1 MKRLV
6 ATSLFIFTFFF
17 SFSQQI
23 NPLIVFDDFEDQK
36 KWVDSIYGNMSLQE
50 KVGQL
55 FMADVF
61 SSDPKLKTNKVKD
74 LIKDYYIGG
83 VIFSKGGPKRQAKL
97 NNEFQALAKTKL
109 LVGMDAEWGLAMRLD
124 STFAYPWNMT
134 LGAVKDNDLIEQVG
148 KRIGDHSKRLGVHF
162 NFAPVVDINTNP
174 NNPIIGNRSF
184 GEDKENVTEKA
195 IAFMRGMQNA
205 GVLASA
211 KHFPGHGDTDMDSH
225 KTLPTLFFDKERL
238 DSLEL
243 YPYKRIIEEGLSSV
257 MVAHLNIPSVIP
269 ESGYPSSLST
279 NVVTNLLKGEMGFNG
294 LIFTDALNMKGVS
307 NFKEPGEIDLAAFL
321 AGNDILLISE
331 DIPKAHKLLVLAYR
345 EGTITEERLEHSV
358 KKILQAKYKVGL
370 HDYEPVN
377 IENLV
382 EDLNTSM
389 DNVLLE
395 EVMEK
400 ALTVIKNDSAILP
413 IRDLRKKKIAY
424 VNFGDDSGRE
434 FLKYLRKYSRID
446 WIRSNNLDGYI
457 RRLKKYDY
465 VIIGFHKSNDNPWED
480 YKLKDK
486 ELVWL
491 YEMARTNKVILDVFT
506 RPYALLDIKTTANFE
521 GIIVSYQNS
530 KVAQQLSA
538 QLIFGA
544 RAGKG
549 MLPVSIGED
558 FPVHTSLETTAI
570 GRLQY
575 GVAESVGVDSEKLKK
590 IDKLAQAGVWAGM
603 MPGAQILVAR
613 KGKVIYQKNFGYHTP
628 EKKNRVKSNDI
639 YDVASLTKILA
650 TLPMIME
657 LFDRDVINMDTK
669 ISEML
674 PEYKNSNKANITLKQ
689 MLTHTARL
697 RAWIPFYGN
706 TMDTV
711 ASLPATKY
719 YASEKN
725 KDFPVKVADELYM
738 RKDYRDS
745 IFEMIKDSDLRKRA
759 GYKYSD
765 LPYYLLMKYLEEF
778 YGISLDEL
786 VQRNI
791 YGYLGANYTTYNPLS
806 KFDKD
811 DIPPTEYDDYFR
823 MQKVHGYVHDQGA
836 AMLGGVCG
844 HAGLFSNA
852 NDVAKMMQM
861 YLWKGYYGG
870 KRYFKPEVIDAFN
883 TCYYCENDV
892 RRGVGF
898 DKPQLGDQGPTC
910 GCVSMTS
917 FGHSGYT
924 GTFTWADPEE
934 EVVYVFLSN
943 RTYPTA
949 DNRMIISSNLRSNI
963 QAAIYDAI
971 IREDKVEVVKVM
983 IED

>member
-257 MVAHLNIPSVIP
+257 MVAHLNIPSIIP

-370 HDYEPVN
+370 HDYQPVN

-400 ALTVIKNDSAILP
+400 ALTIIKNDSAILP

-491 YEMARTNKVILDVFT
+491 YEIARTNKVILDVFA

-521 GIIVSYQNS
+521 GIIISYQNS

-558 FPVHTSLETTAI
+558 FPVHTSLETMAI

-639 YDVASLTKILA
+639 YDLASLTKILA

-711 ASLPATKY
+711 TSLPATKY

-725 KDFPVKVADELYM
+725 KAFPVKVADELYM

-870 KRYFKPEVIDAFN
+870 KRYFKPEVLDAFN

-917 FGHSGYT
+917 FGHSGFT
-924 GTFTWADPEE
+924 GTFTWADPEQ

-971 IREDKVEVVKVM
+971 IREDRVEVVKVM

>member
-257 MVAHLNIPSVIP
+257 MVAHLNIPSIIP

-491 YEMARTNKVILDVFT
+491 YEMARTNKVILDVFA
-506 RPYALLDIKTTANFE
+506 RPYTLLDIKTTANFE

-558 FPVHTSLETTAI
+558 FPVHTSLETMAI

-639 YDVASLTKILA
+639 YDLASLTKILA

-711 ASLPATKY
+711 TSLPATKY

-725 KDFPVKVADELYM
+725 KAFPVKVADELYM

-870 KRYFKPEVIDAFN
+870 KRYFKPEVLDAFN

-917 FGHSGYT
+917 FGHSGFT

-971 IREDKVEVVKVM
+971 IREDRVEVVKVM

>member
-257 MVAHLNIPSVIP
+257 MVAHLNIPSIIP

-370 HDYEPVN
+370 HDFEPVN
-377 IENLV
+377 LENLV

-400 ALTVIKNDSAILP
+400 ALTIIKNDSAILP

-491 YEMARTNKVILDVFT
+491 YEIARTNKVILDVFA

-521 GIIVSYQNS
+521 GIIISYQNS

-549 MLPVSIGED
+549 ILPVSIGED
-558 FPVHTSLETTAI
+558 FPVHTSLETMAI

-639 YDVASLTKILA
+639 YDLASLTKILA

-711 ASLPATKY
+711 TSLPATKY

-725 KDFPVKVADELYM
+725 KAFPVKVADELYM

-870 KRYFKPEVIDAFN
+870 KRYFKPEVLDAFN

-924 GTFTWADPEE
+924 GTFTWADPEQ

-971 IREDKVEVVKVM
+971 IREDRVEVVKVM

>member
-257 MVAHLNIPSVIP
+257 MVAHLNIPSIIP

-370 HDYEPVN
+370 HDFEPVN

-400 ALTVIKNDSAILP
+400 ALTIIKNDSAILP

-491 YEMARTNKVILDVFT
+491 YEMARTNKVILDVFA

-639 YDVASLTKILA
+639 YDLASLTKILA

-711 ASLPATKY
+711 TSLPATKY

-725 KDFPVKVADELYM
+725 KAFPVKVADELYM

-745 IFEMIKDSDLRKRA
+745 IFEMIKDSDLRKGD

-852 NDVAKMMQM
+852 NDVAKIMQM

-870 KRYFKPEVIDAFN
+870 KRYFKPEVLDAFN

-934 EVVYVFLSN
+934 EVIYVFLSN

>member
-257 MVAHLNIPSVIP
+257 MVAHLNIPSIIP

-400 ALTVIKNDSAILP
+400 ALTIIKNDSAILP

-491 YEMARTNKVILDVFT
+491 YEMARTNKVILDVFA

-711 ASLPATKY
+711 TSLPATKY
-719 YASEKN
+719 YASKKN

-870 KRYFKPEVIDAFN
+870 KRYFKPEVLDAFN

-971 IREDKVEVVKVM
+971 IRKDKVEVVKVM